1 VDVTAFRNQMPVA
14 RKWAFM
20 DHAAVAPLPL
30 PTWEA
35 VRRWSDEALQE
46 GNVTWSRW
54 AARVEEIRRRA
65 AALINAQPEEIAFVP
80 NTTFGISLVAEG
92 FPWRDGDNVVTL
104 SNEFPSNLYPWMHL
118 AERGVETRRV
128 AVEGAAV
135 DWRRVAEACDART
148 RILAV
153 SWVSYST
160 GWRLDLDQVIEFARG
175 RKLHVFLDAIQGLGV
190 FPLDVR
196 RTPIDFL
203 AADGHKWLLGP
214 EGAGLFFVRR
224 ELLDRLRPV
233 CVGWHSVAHAHDFS
247 HIELTLRDEAAR
259 FEAGSQNMVGTLG
272 LGASLDL
279 LAQQGLGP
287 GASSLADQ
295 VLAFTD
301 LACQRLLAAGA
312 QLISDRR
319 AGRASGIVSFTLPGQ
334 DPQLIRK
341 RCLEAGVVL
350 SCRAGR
356 LRISPHAYANEDD
369 LSRLLEAVQHAGRPS

>member
-1 VDVTAFRNQMPVA
+1 MPVA